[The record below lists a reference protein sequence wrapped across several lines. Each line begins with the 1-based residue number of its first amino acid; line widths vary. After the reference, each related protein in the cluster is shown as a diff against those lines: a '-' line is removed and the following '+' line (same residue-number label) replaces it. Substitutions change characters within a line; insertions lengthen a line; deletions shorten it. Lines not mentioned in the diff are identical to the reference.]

1 MEKYLSNVIKSTNE
15 DGTPRFAIEWTYSDE
30 QVFEETFDTE
40 QNLEENVNQWKTNY
54 PDLIKIG
61 NN

>member
-1 MEKYLSNVIKSTNE
+1 MEKYISNVIKSTND

-40 QNLEENVNQWKTNY
+40 ELLTEGVTKWTKENPTLV
-54 PDLIKIG
+54 KIG